1 MTVSGSVAVM
11 ARETNL
17 KLLAQ
22 ISWWN
27 PLLISPARFSR

>member
-11 ARETNL
+11 ARET
-17 KLLAQ
+17 KLRPLAQ

-27 PLLISPARFSR
+27 PLLISAARFSR